1 MEFNEKQL
9 QAINTVDG
17 NIIITAVAG
26 SGKTS
31 VLSNRIVNMID
42 NHNIKPEHI
51 LAITFSKKAK
61 ENMAKKLE
69 ELTPFA
75 NFVNVETFHS
85 LALKIIHS
93 AYGNT
98 YKVWT
103 TQWEKEAC
111 VGDVCENLGLCSKQD
126 APYNDIVIFI
136 TKQKVNMLKPTD
148 DLIYEKGLP
157 FNNDEMKNIY
167 IKYEEYKT
175 LNNLIE
181 FDDFLNVAC
190 DVFKEDMEI
199 LHSYQNSFKY
209 ILSDEYQDVSMNQNL
224 LIEYL
229 GRANNNTFIVGDANQ
244 AIYSFRGG
252 RSGYM
257 LDFDKNWE
265 NVKTMSLDRN
275 YRCSSDIVDIANEF
289 ALSIPESKHRNY
301 TKAVA
306 DKGYFKKPEFDAYD
320 NSLDE
325 GDSIAEKILDLCK
338 DKYDYKDIAILSRT
352 NAQLQK
358 FETTLHN
365 KNIPFG
371 IVDGRLFT
379 ELPEIQLLISYLKL
393 ADDTSDNTAF
403 RFMYNKPLRWLSKKF
418 LQEVDGKTTARNK
431 SLYDAMFDIDR
442 RNWRFKNGID
452 EIHEVISILQN
463 KRYKNIGEMIKYLRK
478 KLDIDNFVS
487 KGSIGDDGMSEQSE
501 NMDSFQDICKEFKT
515 IKELLFYLDELNKS
529 MDKSDINQKVKL
541 MTIHKSKGLEFPVV
555 FIVGCSDGLLPHYK
569 SNDINDEKRLMYVA
583 ITRAEQ
589 ELYLSYAKLYND
601 RIYGVSPFID
611 DMKNTITINDNNNK

>member
-1 MEFNEKQL
+1 MEFNNKQV
-9 QAINTVDG
+9 QAINEVNG
-17 NIIITAVAG
+17 NVVITAVAG

-42 NHNIKPEHI
+42 NHNIKPENI

-61 ENMAKKLE
+61 ENMTKKLE

-75 NFVNVETFHS
+75 SFVNVETFHS

-93 AYGNT
+93 TYGNT

-111 VGDVCENLGLCSKQD
+111 IGEICYNLGLCDKQD
-126 APYNDIVIFI
+126 APYNDIMIFI
-136 TKQKVNMLKPTD
+136 TRQKVNMLKPTD
-148 DLIYEKGLP
+148 NLIYGKGLP
-157 FNNDEMKNIY
+157 FSNDEMKNIY
-167 IKYEEYKT
+167 AKYEEYKT

-181 FDDFLNVAC
+181 FDDFLNIAC
-190 DVFKEDMEI
+190 EIFKENTDI

-252 RSGYM
+252 RSEYM

-265 NVKTMSLDRN
+265 NVKTMSLDIN
-275 YRCSSDIVDIANEF
+275 YRCSSDIVDLANEF

-306 DKGYFKKPEFDAYD
+306 DKSYLKKPEFDIYE

-325 GDSIAEKILDLCK
+325 GNNIADKILELCK
-338 DKYDYKDIAILSRT
+338 DKYEYKDIAILART

-365 KNIPFG
+365 KNVPFG

-393 ADDTSDNTAF
+393 ADNTSDNGAF
-403 RFMYNKPLRWLSKKF
+403 RYLYNKPLRWLSKKF
-418 LQEVDGKTTARNK
+418 LQEVESKTNRRNS

-463 KRYKNIGEMIKYLRK
+463 KRYKNIGEMIKYLRR

-487 KGSIGDDGMSEQSE
+487 KGNIGDDGMSEQSE
-501 NMDSFQDICKEFKT
+501 NIDSFQDICKEFKT
-515 IKELLFYLDELNKS
+515 TKELLFYLDKLNDS
-529 MDKSDINQKVKL
+529 MDNGDINQKVKL

-555 FIVGCSDGLLPHYK
+555 FIVGCGDGLLPHYK
-569 SNDINDEKRLMYVA
+569 SDDVNDEKRLMYVA

-589 ELYLSYAKLYND
+589 ELYLSYSKLYND
-601 RIYGVSPFID
+601 RVYGISPFIT
-611 DMKNTITINDNNNK
+611 DMNNTITINNIKL